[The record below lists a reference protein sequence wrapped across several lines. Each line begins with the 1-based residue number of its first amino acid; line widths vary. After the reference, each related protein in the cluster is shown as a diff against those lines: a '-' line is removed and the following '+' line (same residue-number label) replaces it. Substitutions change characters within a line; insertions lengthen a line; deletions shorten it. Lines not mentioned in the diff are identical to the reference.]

1 MVATSIGAL
10 FEMFSEP
17 VILTDAEGIVVGKND
32 AARGCAWG
40 DGCTEGVDLTRF
52 VDESA
57 RTELRRFLR
66 EQVDRCAVDVAEA
79 DVPEFSAMGGTAVM
93 IGMPLIRP
101 DGMVDSMVWLVRE
114 TAEPPSMPPGSNAA
128 PATARTTATEFDT
141 DGRYR
146 QLVDRIPDITWT
158 VREDG
163 RKVYVSRHVEQ
174 ILGYSPD
181 EIYAGGTGI
190 CEQLLHPADIDQY
203 RAAHEALFRDER
215 PYAIECRFRRK
226 DGAYVWVLDRAV
238 QTFVVDGIRYADGV
252 CTVITERKQR
262 DSDLEL
268 FGLLINQSD
277 DSLFVIEAAT
287 GRLLDVNNAACM
299 RLEYSRSELLAM
311 HVVDF
316 ECRLSDADAWRRH
329 VAEVRAA
336 GSLIVEGEHRT
347 SGGRTFLVEV
357 NVKYVEVDRQGYL
370 VAVVRDITARK
381 EAEATMRKA
390 YDMLGKRM
398 EERAAH
404 VTALMD
410 QVRRSQVRFVA
421 GASHDL
427 RTPLTVVRAELDLL
441 RQSGAV
447 HDLTTREALERIDAE
462 SRRLDRLASD
472 LVLLASFDCENP
484 GEPARA
490 IRVDE
495 LMLACVADT
504 NTAFSSKLLVWD
516 IHCDATPMFT
526 CAPTALERALAG
538 VLDNAAKYSPSGS
551 AISIIVRE
559 EQGVFVT
566 VIDRGTG
573 ISVDDLPNVFDR
585 FYRSDRAR
593 STSGHGLGLTIAKT
607 VIESYGGTISIA
619 SEGGSGTTVTIA
631 LPASE

>member
-17 VILTDAEGIVVGKND
+17 VILTDAEGIVVGTNG

-40 DGCTEGVDLTRF
+40 AACTEGVDLARF

-57 RTELRRFLR
+57 RTLLQRFLR
-66 EQVDRCAVDVAEA
+66 DQVDRCSVDVAEGNA
-79 DVPEFSAMGGTAVM
+79 PEFTAMGGTVVM
-93 IGMPLIRP
+93 TGMPLIGS
-101 DGMVDSMVWLVRE
+101 DGTVESMVWLVRE
-114 TAEPPSMPPGSNAA
+114 AAARPSMLPGYDAGTA
-128 PATARTTATEFDT
+128 MARTTATEFDT

-174 ILGYSPD
+174 ILGYTPD
-181 EIYAGGTGI
+181 EIYAGGANI
-190 CEQLLHPADIDQY
+190 CELLLHPADIDQY
-203 RAAHEALFRDER
+203 RAAHMALFSDER

-226 DGAYVWVLDRAV
+226 DGAFVWVLDRAM

-252 CTVITERKQR
+252 CTDITERKQR
-262 DSDLEL
+262 DADLEL
-268 FGLLINQSD
+268 FGLLINQSE
-277 DSLFVIEAAT
+277 DSLFVIDAAT

-299 RLEYSRSELLAM
+299 RLEYSRSEILAM

-316 ECRLSDADAWRRH
+316 ECRFEDTDAWRRH
-329 VAEVRAA
+329 VADVRAA
-336 GSLIVEGEHRT
+336 GSMIVEGEHRT
-347 SGGRTFLVEV
+347 SGGSTFPVEV

-390 YDMLGKRM
+390 YDILGKRM
-398 EERAAH
+398 EERTAH

-410 QVRRSQVRFVA
+410 QARRSQVRFVA

-427 RTPLTVVRAELDLL
+427 RTPLTIVRAELDLL

-447 HDLTTREALERIDAE
+447 HDLTTREALERIDTE

-472 LVLLASFDCENP
+472 LLLLASFDSANP

-504 NTAFSSKLLVWD
+504 NTAFSSKQLVWD
-516 IHCDATPMFT
+516 IHCDAAPLFT
-526 CAPTALERALAG
+526 CAPAALERALAS

-551 AISIIVRE
+551 AISIHVRE
-559 EQGVFVT
+559 EQGASIT

-573 ISVDDLPNVFDR
+573 IALGDLPNVFDR

-593 STSGHGLGLTIAKT
+593 STSGHGLGLAIAKT
-607 VIESYGGTISIA
+607 VIESHGGTISIA
-619 SEGGSGTTVTIA
+619 SESGIGTTVTIT
-631 LPASE
+631 LPANE